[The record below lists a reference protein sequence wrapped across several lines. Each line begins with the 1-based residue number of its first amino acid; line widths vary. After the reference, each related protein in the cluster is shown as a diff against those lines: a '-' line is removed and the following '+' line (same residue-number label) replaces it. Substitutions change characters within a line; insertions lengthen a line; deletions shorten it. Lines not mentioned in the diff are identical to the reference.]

1 MAHAIH
7 ARLNAAVDVEGA
19 PVADVARVV
28 APGGAFED
36 IRFTVHE
43 DLAGLVAEWR
53 AFEREADGT
62 VFQTCEWLACWQRHV
77 GARQGVQPAIVFGRD
92 ANGPLFLLPLSVRP
106 TRFARTLE
114 WLGSDLCDYNGPLLA
129 PRFAE
134 CVDRTR
140 FLALWA
146 EIGQCLQSHAP
157 LHHDVV
163 RLTKMPERIGTQPNP
178 LLALGVTVNP
188 SGAYLTQLAGTWDA
202 FYAAKRSAATR
213 RRDRTKR
220 KRLADFG
227 AVRLVTP
234 ERDEEILQ
242 TLDLLMEQKAHAFA
256 RMGVANLFAN
266 PGYAEFYRAL
276 ASDPAIRSLAHV
288 SQLDVGATAA
298 AINLGLVH
306 RGRYYHLLASYDDG
320 EVARFGP
327 GAAHLR
333 DLMQYAIEHGCSVF
347 DFTIGDERY
356 KRDWSDTELALYDH
370 ISAVTLRGTLVAL
383 PLTAAQRLKRWI
395 KQTPLLWNLA
405 SKARAA
411 FGALRRRRGPP
422 QQASED

>member
-1 MAHAIH
+1 LAHAIH
-7 ARLNAAVDVEGA
+7 ARLNAAVDVESA
-19 PVADVARVV
+19 PAADAARAQ

-36 IRFTVHE
+36 IRFAVHE
-43 DLAGLVAEWR
+43 DLAGLAADWR

-62 VFQTCEWLACWQRHV
+62 VFQTYEWLACWQRHV
-77 GARQGVQPAIVFGRD
+77 GARQGVQPAILLGRE
-92 ANGPLFLLPLSVRP
+92 ATGPLFLLPLSVRP
-106 TRFARTLE
+106 TGFARTLE

-134 CVDRTR
+134 RVDRAR

-146 EIGQCLQSHAP
+146 AIGQCLQSHAP
-157 LHHDVV
+157 LRHDVV
-163 RLTKMPERIGTQPNP
+163 RLTKMPERVGAQPNP

-234 ERDEEILQ
+234 QSNDEIVR
-242 TLDLLMEQKAHAFA
+242 TLDLLMEQKARAFA

-266 PGYAEFYRAL
+266 PGYVEFYRAL
-276 ASDPAIRSLAHV
+276 ASDAASRVLAHV
-288 SQLDVGATAA
+288 SRLDVGATVA

-320 EVARFGP
+320 EVSRFGP
-327 GAAHLR
+327 GVAHLH

-347 DFTIGDERY
+347 DFTIGDESY
-356 KRDWSDTELALYDH
+356 KRDWSDTELKLYDH
-370 ISAVTLRGTLVAL
+370 ISAATLRGALVAL
-383 PLTAAQRLKRWI
+383 PLAAVQRLKRWI
-395 KQTPLLWNLA
+395 KQTPWLWNLA
-405 SKARAA
+405 SRARAWV
-411 FGALRRRRGPP
+411 GMLRR
-422 QQASED
+422 